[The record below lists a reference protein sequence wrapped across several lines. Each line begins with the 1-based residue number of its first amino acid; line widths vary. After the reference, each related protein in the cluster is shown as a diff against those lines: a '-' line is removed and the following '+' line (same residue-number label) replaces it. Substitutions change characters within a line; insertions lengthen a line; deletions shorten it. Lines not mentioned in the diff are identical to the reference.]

1 MTVSRPEAGPG
12 TRIEAQ
18 AEAAARSRN
27 GHGRERRPA
36 ARSRIEA
43 AAAANAAAA
52 AAAQAAGEAMGELYG
67 NRLIAVLDAEGIG
80 GDLSDD
86 DRDAILHMVRRLSAP
101 APLPHRE
108 PGGTGAHP
116 AVRL

>member
-1 MTVSRPEAGPG
+1 MTVNRTETAPA

-18 AEAAARSRN
+18 AEAAARGRN

-52 AAAQAAGEAMGELYG
+52 AAASAAGEAMGELYA

-80 GDLSDD
+80 GDLSDAD
-86 DRDAILHMVRRLSAP
+86 LDAVLYMVRRLAAP
-101 APLPHRE
+101 GPLPQRD
-108 PGGTGAHP
+108 PGSTGAQP
-116 AVRL
+116 AQRL